1 MVLRSEQC
9 FYVSCP
15 KHILKLE
22 YHLVLTRVAAL
33 VSKMLAKYIGFNCE
47 LSTRVEHIQMNC
59 LTPVTSYSVF
69 CTFKALWKIC
79 SPYLLP

>member
-59 LTPVTSYSVF
+59 SHIIGLV
-69 CTFKALWKIC
+69 
-79 SPYLLP
+79 SPQRSKQNELFEPI